1 MLKVAYTYFLWVLL
15 GSLVCNITLSWRR
28 FAAFNGNA
36 LFYDLGAV
44 SKRKPPSQRFLVWAF
59 IKIAC
64 EAAPRTFRR
73 ETYGQWRTWSLPLC
87 VFLLPVLFEMQSF
100 GPSLVRL
107 MSPATGRY
115 LTMKRDGTLR
125 GLVSEVI
132 LSLKLGTDV
141 TRVTFNK
148 A

>member
-1 MLKVAYTYFLWVLL
+1 MLKVAYTYFLWVLV

-44 SKRKPPSQRFLVWAF
+44 SKQKPPSQRFLVWAF

-132 LSLKLGTDV
+132 LSLKSGTDV

>member
-1 MLKVAYTYFLWVLL
+1 MLKVAYTYFLWVLV

-36 LFYDLGAV
+36 LFYDLEAV

>member
-1 MLKVAYTYFLWVLL
+1 MLKVAYTYFLWVFV
-15 GSLVCNITLSWRR
+15 GSLVCNITFVLTKVCGIQWKC
-28 FAAFNGNA
+28 AV
-36 LFYDLGAV
+36 YDLGAV

-59 IKIAC
+59 IKIAR

-125 GLVSEVI
+125 GLVSEII
-132 LSLKLGTDV
+132 LSLKSGTDV